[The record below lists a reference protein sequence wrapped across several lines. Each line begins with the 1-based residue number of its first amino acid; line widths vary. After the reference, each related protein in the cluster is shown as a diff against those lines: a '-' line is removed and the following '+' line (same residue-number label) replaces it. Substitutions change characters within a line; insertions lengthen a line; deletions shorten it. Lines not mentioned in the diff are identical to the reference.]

1 MEVINNFTDEL
12 TGKVVV
18 KINKED
24 YQPKV
29 DKQLKELRKKVTLK
43 GFRPGHVPVQ
53 IVKKFYGKEV
63 LFDEVFKL
71 VNEALEDFVKKENLR
86 LIGDFM
92 PIDEETK
99 FDYNKED
106 NYEFAYKYTFT
117 SIPAINYE
125 EITIPEYKIKVED
138 KDIDERI
145 DYYRNRFGE
154 FVEEEQVGDKS
165 KITVTLREV
174 DEEGKVKEDGLVKEE
189 VPFLIEYVSDKY
201 KEELKGKKVGDKIQ
215 IKLSEISENETERAQ
230 ILGVKAD
237 ELASQPDNFEMEIT
251 KIEKF
256 EQAELNE
263 DFFKKVFPTEE
274 IKTEEEFRQ
283 KVKEQIEKDYEQL
296 AKDRLVVDLK
306 DVLTKTVEVKIDE
319 EGLLDWLEYSEK
331 SKKEE
336 ERLSREELKKHIPD
350 LIKSIKWS
358 RIVEKIADDLNV
370 QLERADSLKVQADY
384 IAYSLQ
390 QYGIDPSMLGEDF
403 LMQQAEEE
411 YNKLDA
417 NGRSQ
422 IDLYALE
429 NKALAAALEKVNK
442 EEREVT
448 MDFFRSLYKT
458 EEEKAEENKEEKEE
472 KKTTAKKTTAKKTT
486 TKKTTAKK
494 TTTKKTAAK
503 KSDDEKEEKTTE
515 KKTTAKKTTAK
526 KTTTKKTTTKKTTK
540 KDDDKKEE

>member
-1 MEVINNFTDEL
+1 MV
-12 TGKVVV
+12 
-18 KINKED
+18 
-24 YQPKV
+24 
-29 DKQLKELRKKVTLK
+29 
-43 GFRPGHVPVQ
+43 
-53 IVKKFYGKEV
+53 
-63 LFDEVFKL
+63 
-71 VNEALEDFVKKENLR
+71 ENL
-86 LIGDFM
+86 
-92 PIDEETK
+92 
-99 FDYNKED
+99 
-106 NYEFAYKYTFT
+106 
-117 SIPAINYE
+117 
-125 EITIPEYKIKVED
+125 
-138 KDIDERI
+138 
-145 DYYRNRFGE
+145 
-154 FVEEEQVGDKS
+154 
-165 KITVTLREV
+165 
-174 DEEGKVKEDGLVKEE
+174 
-189 VPFLIEYVSDKY
+189 
-201 KEELKGKKVGDKIQ
+201 KKGDKIITTGGIIAEVVKNEPEF
-215 IKLSEISENETERAQ
+215 IKAKI
-230 ILGVKAD
+230 AD
-237 ELASQPDNFEMEIT
+237 N
-251 KIEKF
+251 
-256 EQAELNE
+256 
-263 DFFKKVFPTEE
+263 
-274 IKTEEEFRQ
+274 
-283 KVKEQIEKDYEQL
+283 
-296 AKDRLVVDLK
+296 
-306 DVLTKTVEVKIDE
+306 VEVKIDK

-458 EEEKAEENKEEKEE
+458 EEEKAEENKEETAEETKAEEVKEEPKEEKEE